1 MSRPTYIEDDP
12 ARNPEDDM
20 PAPTINLSHYGAP
33 AGDGGGDDDDDDEP
47 AAAAPVAKSPAPPV
61 EEPYVEDDPTKTV
74 NRIVKAIFDY
84 DAQEASEMTMK
95 QGDRIAVYS

>member
-1 MSRPTYIEDDP
+1 MSRPMYVEDD
-12 ARNPEDDM
+12 EDRRPDQDM

-33 AGDGGGDDDDDDEP
+33 AEEDGNKSDEDFEEEQPKAKPPPP
-47 AAAAPVAKSPAPPV
+47 APV

-84 DAQEASEMTMK
+84 DAQDSTEMTMK